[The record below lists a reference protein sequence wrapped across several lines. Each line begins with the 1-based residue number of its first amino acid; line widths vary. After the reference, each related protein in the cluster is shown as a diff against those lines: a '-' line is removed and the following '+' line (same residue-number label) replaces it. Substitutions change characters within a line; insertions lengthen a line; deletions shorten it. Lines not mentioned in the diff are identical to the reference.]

1 MSKNKNKNTEN
12 KELEKKIDDIFITL
26 KILEMEIKQFKEL
39 AESIKKPSEQINDI
53 SVSFIEF
60 KEIFNEK
67 SLEKLKKH
75 LNDINEEYGK
85 HKKLLS
91 EIDGNFQISIGE
103 YIKNYKEKLDT
114 LLEVLQELSKIN
126 LDIKEIEKNI
136 STDKSEANNVVT
148 LSTNNNNDN
157 ITNLIKNNDN
167 NYFNLK
173 IKKEKLLIYFISFL
187 SIIAVFWR
195 WIKDVF

>member
-1 MSKNKNKNTEN
+1 MSKNKNKNIEN

-26 KILEMEIKQFKEL
+26 KSLEMEMKQFKEL

-60 KEIFNEK
+60 KEVFNEK

-157 ITNLIKNNDN
+157 ITNLIKNNDS
-167 NYFNLK
+167 NYLNLK

-187 SIIAVFWR
+187 SIIVAFWR